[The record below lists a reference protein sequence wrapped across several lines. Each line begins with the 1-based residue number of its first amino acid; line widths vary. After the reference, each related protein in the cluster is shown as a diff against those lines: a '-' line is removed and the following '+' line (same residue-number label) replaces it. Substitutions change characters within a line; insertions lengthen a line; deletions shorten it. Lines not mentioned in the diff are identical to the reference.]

1 MRRGSNFGAE
11 MGMVWMEG
19 PRHWSRGS
27 RQATGQKAEGGIS
40 LRLCECTAE
49 GGISLRLCECTAEG
63 LFMRILL
70 IRKTEWSLVDYDVCL
85 LLIIVRWALG
95 CQRYSACHSHL
106 MGSRKSMTLRC
117 VGLG

>member
-40 LRLCECTAE
+40 LRLCEF
-49 GGISLRLCECTAEG
+49 TAEG

-70 IRKTEWSLVDYDVCL
+70 IRKTEWSIVDYDVCL

-95 CQRYSACHSHL
+95 CQRYSAYYSHL